1 MPQQIENLGALER
14 KVTLQFAK
22 SDLLPQRQGKLKQ
35 LGKNL
40 KIAGFRPGKVPAK
53 MVEKQYGQQ
62 VDFELSFDHASNQ
75 FFEFAKAEK
84 IQLVGQPRLEPKS
97 ELDAEQIEFD
107 AFFEVFPEVVIGDIS
122 SAQVTQYQTELSEQ
136 EVDNTLE
143 LLRKQRVVYQARSSE
158 LPAQTDDQ
166 VTIDFVGTLDGVEF
180 SGGKADDFKFVIGQG
195 QMLPE
200 FEAAAIALAVG
211 QERVFPLTFPIDYHG
226 KDVAGKTV
234 EFKIVMKQVEYPV
247 LPEINDEFAASLGIA
262 EGGVTQVRAEI
273 SKNLAR
279 EIARRTKGMLKK
291 QAMDILS
298 NACAFDL
305 PAFLV
310 SQEEER
316 LIEMARQD
324 LEQRGVP
331 NAKDAPI
338 PEGMFTPQ
346 AKERVKLGLILNSLV
361 KEHGLKAS
369 PEQIQSEIEDQAAS
383 YDDPQ
388 EVTRWFYSDPA
399 RLSDIESIVME
410 SNVVKYVMEKA
421 TVIDKNVTFAELS
434 QLK

>member
-1 MPQQIENLGALER
+1 MPQHIENLGALER
-14 KVTLQFAK
+14 KVTLQFAN

-75 FFEFAKAEK
+75 FFEFAKSEK

-107 AFFEVFPEVVIGDIS
+107 AYFEVFPEVLIGDIS
-122 SAQVTQYQTELSEQ
+122 SAQVTQYHTELSEQ

-211 QERVFPLTFPIDYHG
+211 QERVFPLTFPLEYHG

-279 EIARRTKGMLKK
+279 EIARRTKGLLKK

-388 EVTRWFYSDPA
+388 EVTRWYYSDPA

>member
-75 FFEFAKAEK
+75 FFEFAKSEK

-107 AFFEVFPEVVIGDIS
+107 AYFEVFPEVVIGDIS
-122 SAQVTQYQTELSEQ
+122 STQVTQYQTELSEQ

-234 EFKIVMKQVEYPV
+234 EFKIVMKQVEYPI
-247 LPEINDEFAASLGIA
+247 LPEINDDFAASLGIA

-279 EIARRTKGMLKK
+279 EIARRTKGLLKK

-388 EVTRWFYSDPA
+388 EVTRWYYSDPA

>member
-75 FFEFAKAEK
+75 FFEFAKSEK

-107 AFFEVFPEVVIGDIS
+107 AYFEVFPEVVIGDIS

-200 FEAAAIALAVG
+200 FEAAAIALTVG

-234 EFKIVMKQVEYPV
+234 EFRIVMKQVEYPI

-279 EIARRTKGMLKK
+279 EIARRTKGLLKK

-388 EVTRWFYSDPA
+388 EVTRWYYSDPA

>member
-97 ELDAEQIEFD
+97 ELDAEQIEFE
-107 AFFEVFPEVVIGDIS
+107 AYFEVFPEVLIGDIS

-247 LPEINDEFAASLGIA
+247 LPEMNDEFAASLGIT
-262 EGGVTQVRAEI
+262 EGGVSQVRAEI

-279 EIARRTKGMLKK
+279 EIARRTKGLLKK

-388 EVTRWFYSDPA
+388 EVTRWYYSDPA
-399 RLSDIESIVME
+399 RLTDIESIVME

-421 TVIDKNVTFAELS
+421 TVIDKNITFAELS

>member
-1 MPQQIENLGALER
+1 
-14 KVTLQFAK
+14 
-22 SDLLPQRQGKLKQ
+22 
-35 LGKNL
+35 
-40 KIAGFRPGKVPAK
+40 
-53 MVEKQYGQQ
+53 
-62 VDFELSFDHASNQ
+62 
-75 FFEFAKAEK
+75 
-84 IQLVGQPRLEPKS
+84 
-97 ELDAEQIEFD
+97 
-107 AFFEVFPEVVIGDIS
+107 
-122 SAQVTQYQTELSEQ
+122 
-136 EVDNTLE
+136 
-143 LLRKQRVVYQARSSE
+143 
-158 LPAQTDDQ
+158 
-166 VTIDFVGTLDGVEF
+166 
-180 SGGKADDFKFVIGQG
+180 
-195 QMLPE
+195 LPE
-200 FEAAAIALAVG
+200 FEAAAIALTVG

-388 EVTRWFYSDPA
+388 EVTRWYYSDPA

>member
-1 MPQQIENLGALER
+1 MPQHIENLGALER

-75 FFEFAKAEK
+75 FFEFAKSEK

-107 AFFEVFPEVVIGDIS
+107 AYFEVFPEVLIGDIS
-122 SAQVTQYQTELSEQ
+122 SAQVTQYHTELSDQ

-211 QERVFPLTFPIDYHG
+211 QERIFPLTFPIDYHG

-388 EVTRWFYSDPA
+388 EVTRWYYSDPA